1 MINNLPSLQPDLF
14 PPSENPQE
22 DPRRLCI
29 LGLSEFLMLK
39 KFINGEKSERDQK
52 ENRNIIFDLIE
63 SVSVTRKPGPG
74 AGELLYFS
82 LLDSYNQVFLY
93 VTENNRFRL

>member
-22 DPRRLCI
+22 DPRQLCI

-39 KFINGEKSERDQK
+39 KFINGKKVNEIKKKTE
-52 ENRNIIFDLIE
+52 I
-63 SVSVTRKPGPG
+63 
-74 AGELLYFS
+74 LY
-82 LLDSYNQVFLY
+82 L
-93 VTENNRFRL
+93 TW

>member
-39 KFINGEKSERDQK
+39 KFINGEKKKTEISYLTCRPGDWG
-52 ENRNIIFDLIE
+52 II
-63 SVSVTRKPGPG
+63 V
-74 AGELLYFS
+74 LL
-82 LLDSYNQVFLY
+82 
-93 VTENNRFRL
+93 TMRLV